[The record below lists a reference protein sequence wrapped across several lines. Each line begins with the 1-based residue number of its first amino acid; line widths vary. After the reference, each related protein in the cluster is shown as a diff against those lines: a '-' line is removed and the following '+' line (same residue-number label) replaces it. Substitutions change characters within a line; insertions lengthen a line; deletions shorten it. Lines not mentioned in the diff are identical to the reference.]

1 MKALLPLM
9 YVGIGGAIGS
19 LMRYGMTLLF
29 PSQAGALPWGT
40 FVSNVVGCLII
51 GGVAGLAANSTV
63 ISLEIRLFVATG
75 ICGGFTTLSS
85 LMFELAQFCQQG
97 RYLFGSLYLSATV
110 AGASIAFLAGMM
122 IIKAIVR

>member
-1 MKALLPLM
+1 M

-19 LMRYGMTLLF
+19 LMRYGMTLLL
-29 PSQAGALPWGT
+29 PSPAGALPWGT
-40 FVSNVVGCLII
+40 FVSNVAGCLII
-51 GGVAGLAANSTV
+51 GGIAGLTANSTA

-122 IIKAIVR
+122 IVKAIAK